1 MVHCGATS
9 QPIAGSSE
17 RQAGAPKGDVS
28 SAPDTARRPGPVS
41 MERQGAQT
49 TKTEVS
55 ARKNIAVWDKDYAQ
69 ELLGKIVKQK

>member
-1 MVHCGATS
+1 
-9 QPIAGSSE
+9 
-17 RQAGAPKGDVS
+17 
-28 SAPDTARRPGPVS
+28 